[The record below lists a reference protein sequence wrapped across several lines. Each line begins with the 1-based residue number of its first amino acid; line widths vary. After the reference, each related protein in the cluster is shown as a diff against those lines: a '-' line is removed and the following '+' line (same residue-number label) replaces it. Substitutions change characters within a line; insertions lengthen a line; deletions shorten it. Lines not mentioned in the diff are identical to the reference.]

1 VLALERWRSKVRSLA
16 HSTALIASGI
26 AAAVCLHWPQRFHSG
41 ARARLLASNVQCLR
55 ADPRPRPQQVNAI
68 YSPTD
73 LLVGNSKMRR
83 CVCFVEVSALRHT
96 GSQSMTTS
104 PRSKSVR
111 RCSISCLVSSTL
123 SSKSSPARHRQ
134 VLCSRR
140 STGLRHVLSSERE
153 PQWHGLVLATTLSV
167 DWRCDRRLI
176 QQSRIGVVAHGEPM
190 QPKRV
195 GTISHSCFAITRSA
209 LHYHTVGPS
218 FGSVVE
224 ECLTRNHVRSRDSCS
239 SHASVPVPSLGM
251 RHSFDEA

>member
-1 VLALERWRSKVRSLA
+1 VRSLA

-123 SSKSSPARHRQ
+123 SNKSSPARHRQ